1 MAHYK
6 IANWDTY
13 QHYKQRNPPP
23 PWIKLYTSL
32 LSSEAWVSLDDSG
45 RALMVAC
52 MLIGS
57 ARGGEIPD
65 NPAYIKRV
73 AYLDKMP
80 DFEPLVTFGFLEKV
94 ESLASCYHHASTML
108 ASCYTREEKRRE
120 EGEQIES
127 REEGEREADTAPI
140 GADER
145 VFLLSEK
152 CAAERMLAETPE
164 QFVIDRL
171 SLQSKV
177 QDCEEKLRALD
188 CGAVDLFD
196 STSTPTQDIKP
207 VKDAALAEY
216 LEALPLAWND
226 MAAQHGLTKVFVD
239 KHGRAVLEGSR
250 LKAAVKAWK
259 SSAVYRENWRIA
271 IQGVS
276 KSPFHLGQN
285 DRKWRADLDFF
296 LRIPKDGPPKF
307 MQFLELARTAEDNEN
322 LTPF

>member
-80 DFEPLVTFGFLEKV
+80 DFEPLVAFGFLEKV
-94 ESLASCYHHASTML
+94 ESLAPCYQNASIML
-108 ASCYTREEKRRE
+108 AKCYTREEKRRE
-120 EGEQIES
+120 EGEHIES
-127 REEGEREADTAPI
+127 REEGEGETDSAPI
-140 GADER
+140 GAD
-145 VFLLSEK
+145 
-152 CAAERMLAETPE
+152 A
-164 QFVIDRL
+164 
-171 SLQSKV
+171 
-177 QDCEEKLRALD
+177 
-188 CGAVDLFD
+188 GDLFD
-196 STSTPTQDIKP
+196 STSTPTQDTKP

-216 LEALPLAWND
+216 LEALPLAWNE

-239 KHGRAVLEGSR
+239 KHGKAILEGSR

-259 SSAVYRENWRIA
+259 SSAVYRENWRVA
-271 IQGVS
+271 IQGVA
-276 KSPFHLGQN
+276 KSEFHLGKN

-307 MQFLELARTAEDNEN
+307 MQFLELARTAEDRENEK
-322 LTPF
+322 PF